1 MTAAV
6 EITCIVSEKKAAD
19 AGRQDEL
26 KNVRLRPGQPQAL
39 LEFCLVCHSRHTS
52 LHLSHPSS
60 VVLVRRAFVFPLI
73 YPDSLIYIRKA
84 TPKSR
89 SDIIVSSINLYG
101 GIAKNHHRPHD
112 GRGAGEED
120 EMNGMRQERKP
131 QTSRIGGAGEEAT
144 RPRLMTHA
152 PHEPFACRSRRAR
165 SPEREGINDTAR
177 ALSLV
182 LVLSPV
188 NRARDP
194 AGSPLTELA
203 WHGDYTGVVLYSG
216 LSHGTERN
224 LLSAKYSVV
233 RDSTR
238 LSWNNRVER

>member
-1 MTAAV
+1 
-6 EITCIVSEKKAAD
+6 
-19 AGRQDEL
+19 
-26 KNVRLRPGQPQAL
+26 
-39 LEFCLVCHSRHTS
+39 
-52 LHLSHPSS
+52 
-60 VVLVRRAFVFPLI
+60 
-73 YPDSLIYIRKA
+73 
-84 TPKSR
+84 
-89 SDIIVSSINLYG
+89 
-101 GIAKNHHRPHD
+101 
-112 GRGAGEED
+112 
-120 EMNGMRQERKP
+120 MNGMRQERKP

-224 LLSAKYSVV
+224 GTFSLLNIAWSE
-233 RDSTR
+233 TR
-238 LSWNNRVER
+238 LDSLGTTAWNGSGS